1 MPDIDQIIEDAMDN
15 PILSETADEVGKNL
29 LEAMIGELTLI
40 PHPSI
45 ANQNVWSTRKQKDQ
59 EATIERFRKRIKAEV
74 LRSFEHILADGHP
87 AVRATLEKV
96 VFSDK
101 GIQGTLQIAKHS
113 GRRHALADF
122 AGSEI
127 AIIMPQSLDAY
138 FESMSEIVGT
148 ADQAELDLDAGVQSE
163 EDVAAPEPSEDDEKL
178 ASALADHAVWVK
190 PEIIAVWNSEWTE
203 SAWNWVEEMDKDEAT
218 PSLPSFLDEYVGDES
233 GPVDMNSPLEGT
245 GADAL
250 IEALGKVSIT
260 VTADIIATWSDD
272 DRVES
277 AEYAALISAGKLPKQ
292 IPKVIAPFL
301 LGGDDAET
309 VPA

>member
-1 MPDIDQIIEDAMDN
+1 MTDLDKIIDDAVEN
-15 PILSETADEVGKNL
+15 PVLSEEADEIGKNL

-74 LRSFEHILADGHP
+74 LRSFGRILADGSP

-101 GIQGTLQIAKHS
+101 GIQGTLQIEKHS
-113 GRRHALADF
+113 GQRHALADF
-122 AGSEI
+122 AGAEV

-148 ADQAELDLDAGVQSE
+148 ADQAELDLDAGVQAD
-163 EDVAAPEPSEDDEKL
+163 EDTAATFSPEHE
-178 ASALADHAVWVK
+178 ALSKELSRHAIWVE
-190 PEIIAVWNSEWTE
+190 PEIVANWNSEWFE
-203 SAWNWVEEMDKDEAT
+203 SADNWIKEMDKDEAT

-233 GPVDMNSPLEGT
+233 GPVDTNDPLEGT
-245 GADAL
+245 DSDSLVDAL
-250 IEALGKVSIT
+250 AGVSIT
-260 VTADIIATWSDD
+260 VTADEIASWSDD
-272 DRVES
+272 DRVEA
-277 AEYAALISAGKLPKQ
+277 AEYAALISSGKLPKQ

-301 LGGDDAET
+301 MGGDDS
-309 VPA
+309 